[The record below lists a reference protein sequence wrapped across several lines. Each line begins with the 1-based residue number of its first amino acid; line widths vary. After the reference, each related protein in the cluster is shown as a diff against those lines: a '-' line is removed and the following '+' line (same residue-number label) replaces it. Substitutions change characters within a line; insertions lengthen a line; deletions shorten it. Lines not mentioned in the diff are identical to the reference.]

1 MKLRIHMITGTL
13 CACLFVT
20 PLAAKELTYEQKVDA
35 RIQEIVVSCG
45 KALLEEIKKAE
56 GAGFTVEFKLVGP
69 DHTIRSISRSEYL
82 EAETTRCAS
91 ERMAQDPLLKDYAV
105 RNSKAL

>member
-1 MKLRIHMITGTL
+1 MKLQVHLSLGTL
-13 CACLFVT
+13 CACLIVT

-35 RIQEIVVSCG
+35 RIREIVVSCG
-45 KALLEEIKKAE
+45 KTLLEEIKKAE

-69 DHTIRSISRSEYL
+69 DHTIRSVTRSEYL

-91 ERMAQDPLLKDYAV
+91 ERMAQDPLLKDYAI
-105 RNSKAL
+105 RDPRAL